1 MDRIKG
7 WAGSLN
13 PFAVLERLLIA
24 AALVLMA
31 VTVGGQLGQM
41 IGLHGKAA
49 LAVGWAIAIVY
60 DALWIGSLRMS
71 EVAIRQRSMIG
82 MVVMLGVS
90 AIAIGV
96 SVATLLVLGHA
107 RVFAGVPVAAAVLMG
122 LRIFADNM
130 LADPTTAAQIAEQSA
145 ADRNARALA
154 AADTRHL
161 QSEARTEVRI
171 ETAGHLAEVHR
182 QAARAE
188 VLTGAQ
194 KKINKVRA
202 KAEKTLATADRKH
215 GTKAAAFMARELL
228 TVGSHP
234 GVTVEGHG
242 PVELEGHTGVTQ
254 VKPQIEAV
262 TLPPVTTDETDSD
275 DWSEPAPVEVA
286 PTPEELAEIDE
297 LSLAAGVSP
306 PPRPKQSLTAE
317 QMAVVLRWLR
327 YKMEPPRSYREATK
341 AFRGYGFK
349 AKEQRVRVAWREID
363 ALEAEVSPAP

>member
-130 LADPTTAAQIAEQSA
+130 LADPTTAAQIAKRSA

-154 AADTRHL
+154 AADARHL

-202 KAEKTLATADRKH
+202 KAEATLAAADKKH
-215 GTKAAAFMARELL
+215 GRNAAAFLARDLIAVGPHPMAA
-228 TVGSHP
+228 P
-234 GVTVEGHG
+234 A
-242 PVELEGHTGVTQ
+242 GHTPLEQDGHTVATQ
-254 VKPQIEAV
+254 AIPEIEAV
-262 TLPPVTTDETDSD
+262 AHEPVALDETDSEVD
-275 DWSEPAPVEVA
+275 VEQVPVEDA
-286 PTPEELAEIDE
+286 MTLEELAV
-297 LSLAAGVSP
+297 AAGVEVP
-306 PPRPKQSLTAE
+306 EPGVTLTDE
-317 QMAVVLRWLR
+317 QLEVVVRHLR
-327 YKMEPPRSYREATK
+327 YAMKPPRSYRQAYAAFKEAG
-341 AFRGYGFK
+341 FR
-349 AKEQRVRVAWREID
+349 AREDRVRRTWGEIETR
-363 ALEAEVSPAP
+363 EAEAVPA